1 VNTPQ
6 AKGAGA
12 LCQAKQEPKKAPIIS
27 FFISTVLGMDIFEV
41 VTKLTEIYDKTTT
54 TTVFQTFL

>member
-1 VNTPQ
+1 MNRRVKRTDQEQPQGIYQ

-12 LCQAKQEPKKAPIIS
+12 LCQAKQEPKKKAPIIS

-41 VTKLTEIYDKTTT
+41 VTKLT
-54 TTVFQTFL
+54 